1 MSFNLFFH
9 VFRHYLISE
18 ARLTHAMKGRDSA
31 GIGGDFEYDSND
43 DFDDVLEDSDLSCDA
58 DDEYDC
64 DYTDDETSEDDI
76 DGLPSRYT
84 SSDRH
89 DDTSE
94 DDMRRVS
101 SSAAAVVGVGSRL
114 TQPDD
119 RYDDLSVRSRDR
131 NKINSLFAGQTSPT
145 AGSQSVA
152 TSGQTSQPTK
162 SHSLT
167 QIASNLSRNNSSVN
181 QTTGKRLT
189 TQIKQHSTPSPTAP
203 VPPPHMRPQT
213 PPNSRQISQTLSLVP
228 KAVKATTGVV
238 SGQSLS
244 STTGRGQHKSEAISS
259 QKTSLLSIESFAKEN
274 IERHRKRGI
283 FAKKVSLK
291 SMLEWSKKSIKKP
304 MISSISDQKLR
315 HESKVMFKFVQK
327 FMRDV
332 SSDPSS
338 GVVTTSAAVSSQQ
351 SSSTTGVG
359 VQSLSTSAEERHP
372 TPTDDVDIAL
382 HLLSVAA
389 QQPILRDELLV
400 QIARQTT
407 NNPNQDS
414 ELRGLRL
421 MCCCFWYFPPS
432 PKLAPHLQ
440 QFVSTHGN
448 VFAREVVLR
457 KFEQQLRRS
466 QSSHVVYVRRPHDR
480 QEVSRVLTCVTSGFV
495 GVFGETLSDALV
507 SERLIPWFVH

>member
-1 MSFNLFFH
+1 MSFNLFSH

-18 ARLTHAMKGRDSA
+18 ARLTHAMKGRDSG
-31 GIGGDFEYDSND
+31 GIGPDFEYDSND
-43 DFDDVLEDSDLSCDA
+43 DFDDILDDSDLCCDA

-64 DYTDDETSEDDI
+64 DYTDDESSDDDN

-94 DDMRRVS
+94 DDLRRVS
-101 SSAAAVVGVGSRL
+101 SSAAVVGSRL
-114 TQPDD
+114 TQPDE
-119 RYDDLSVRSRDR
+119 RYDDQSVRSRDR

-189 TQIKQHSTPSPTAP
+189 TQSKQQSTPSPTAP

-228 KAVKATTGVV
+228 KPLTSGVV
-238 SGQSLS
+238 SGKSLS
-244 STTGRGQHKSEAISS
+244 STTGRGQHKSEEMSS

-338 GVVTTSAAVSSQQ
+338 GVVTTSVSSQQ
-351 SSSTTGVG
+351 SSATTG
-359 VQSLSTSAEERHP
+359 VQSLSAEERHP

-407 NNPNQDS
+407 NNPNEDS

-432 PKLAPHLQ
+432 NKLAPHLQ

-448 VFAREVVLR
+448 VFARQVVLR

-480 QEVSRVLTCVTSGFV
+480 QEVSRVLKCVTSGFV

-507 SERLIPWFVH
+507 EERLIPWFGH